1 MHFVHN
7 FGVFNLLPPQH
18 QYMLAGILQCVKD
31 AVDKHLSA
39 LTKEHPERRAVLI
52 TFGDEVLTL
61 HFISLDGSVV

>member
-1 MHFVHN
+1 M
-7 FGVFNLLPPQH
+7 
-18 QYMLAGILQCVKD
+18 KD

-52 TFGDEVLTL
+52 TFSDEVLTL